1 MRSRSHALWLILL
14 LLSAAVTLGASD
26 VASSADGWEQ
36 LDEARA
42 APAPVTGLV
51 LRIPVERV
59 RRAPERSV
67 AKPARVAEAEIFR
80 PPIA

>member
-1 MRSRSHALWLILL
+1 MRSRPRGLWLILFL
-14 LLSAAVTLGASD
+14 LCAAAALGASD
-26 VASSADGWEQ
+26 VASSTDGQEQ
-36 LDEARA
+36 LDEARF

-51 LRIPVERV
+51 LRIAVERV

-67 AKPARVAEAEIFR
+67 AKADRVAEAEIFR

>member
-1 MRSRSHALWLILL
+1 MRSRSHALWLIML
-14 LLSAAVTLGASD
+14 LLSATASLGAPD
-26 VASSADGWEQ
+26 VASSSDGWEQ
-36 LDEARA
+36 LDEARS
-42 APAPVTGLV
+42 APPPVTGLV

-67 AKPARVAEAEIFR
+67 AKAARVAEAEIFR